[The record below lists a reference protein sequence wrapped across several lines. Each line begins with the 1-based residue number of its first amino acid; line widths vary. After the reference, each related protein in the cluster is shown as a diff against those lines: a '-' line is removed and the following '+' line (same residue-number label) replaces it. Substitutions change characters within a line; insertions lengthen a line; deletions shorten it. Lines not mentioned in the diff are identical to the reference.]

1 MQRMTALKSNEGI
14 LIMPKLG
21 GTTKYNRPDIPFGIS
36 GFFLF
41 LLIKEN
47 EYD

>member
-1 MQRMTALKSNEGI
+1 MVRRMAALRSNEGI

-21 GTTKYNRPDIPFGIS
+21 GTTKYIRPDIPFGIS
-36 GFFLF
+36 GFLF
-41 LLIKEN
+41 LMIKEN